1 VLQKYWEPLRVSD
14 QNRLSE
20 IYISVQFV
28 EQDEN
33 SVSPELIIDPLKLST
48 VNPQIYSDLLSVRT
62 GIQNSLILLIN
73 IA

>member
-1 VLQKYWEPLRVSD
+1 MLQKYWEPLRVSD